1 MAKKLKF
8 IFVSGGVLSGV
19 GKGITT
25 ASISLILKSKGLIV
39 SPFKCDPYI
48 NVDAGTMNPTEHG
61 EVFVTDD
68 GAETDQDLGHYE
80 RFLDVNLSG
89 ANITTMGQ
97 VFQKVI
103 EKERNLEYEGKCVE
117 VVPHIPEEIIR
128 RIKVAALK
136 MNADLAI
143 VEIGGT
149 VGEYQNILFLEAA
162 RILKFRYPE
171 DVIHIHVGYLPTPK
185 SLGEM
190 KSKPVQQSVRQLNS
204 VGIQPDFLIGRSECP
219 IDSKRREKLALFCNM
234 NSEDIMTN
242 HDVNSIYEVPLILES
257 QKLGSKILKKLKMKE
272 SLKDLKDWS
281 RLVEGIKSEAPVLEI
296 GVVGKYFT
304 TGDFSLEDS
313 YVSVIE
319 ATKHS
324 CWAQNVKPKIV
335 WVDSEEI
342 QEKGTKILKRFS
354 GIVVPGG
361 FGARG
366 VEGIIDS
373 IKFARTNKIPFL
385 GLCFGMQ
392 LATVEFARNV
402 CKLKGAN
409 TLEIDPGGP
418 CPVINIMESQIE
430 NLAERIFGGSMR
442 LGAYPCVLNPES
454 KSSKIYR
461 KREVSERHR
470 HRYEFNNTYRETL
483 KKNGLVIAGTSPDNK
498 LVEIIEL
505 RNHPFFVGVQFHPE
519 FKSRP
524 LNPHPLFYEF
534 IKMAKKVSG

>member
-25 ASISLILKSKGLIV
+25 ASISLILKSKGLTV

-136 MNADLAI
+136 MNADLTI

-162 RILKFRYPE
+162 RILKFRHPE

-204 VGIQPDFLIGRSECP
+204 VGIQPDFLIGRSEHP

-234 NSEDIMTN
+234 NNEDIMTN

-272 SLKDLKDWS
+272 NLKDLKDWS

-296 GVVGKYFT
+296 GVIGKYFT

-319 ATKHS
+319 AIKHS
-324 CWAQNVKPKIV
+324 CWAQNVKPRIV

-342 QEKGTKILKRFS
+342 QEKGTKILKKFS

-409 TLEIDPGGP
+409 TLEIDPRGS
-418 CPVINIMESQIE
+418 CPIINIMESQVE
-430 NLAERIFGGSMR
+430 KLAERNFGGSMR

-454 KSSKIYR
+454 KSSKIYN
-461 KREVSERHR
+461 KREISERHR

-483 KKNGLVIAGTSPDNK
+483 RKNGLVIAGTSPDNN

-505 RNHPFFVGVQFHPE
+505 KNHPFFVGVQFHPE

-524 LNPHPLFYEF
+524 LKPHPLFYEF
-534 IKMAKKVSG
+534 VKMAKKVSG